1 MQLHN
6 TVTKS
11 RVRLQWGVQLLYN
24 VHVHIVHIVQYACV
38 YCNYDSASSNYE
50 SFCIKMLH
58 VSMLLSH

>member
-24 VHVHIVHIVQYACV
+24 VHVHIVQYASV

-58 VSMLLSH
+58 VSMLLSP